1 VATTTHPAA
10 TAGALSSR
18 ILPAW
23 RTNPLAAALNLWH
36 LLSLDAPS
44 VAMLWTW
51 FIARSNRIA
60 LSLSSVA
67 AMGIAVW
74 ILYAADRLLD
84 ARLLDARTGA
94 LTAGSSQPP
103 DAGLEARHYFH
114 RIHRRAFRA
123 ALAAATVALAL
134 MVPHLDQPAIRLY
147 LVLAALLI
155 VYSLLIHANGRR
167 SQRLPKELA
176 VGVFFSAAA
185 FIPTVSRDPSLRP
198 ILLPV
203 AVVFAAVCSLNCLFI
218 YAWEHT
224 SASPAEHAATRLA
237 LRFLRPLALS
247 TIAIGLTL
255 SLSRHPG
262 APIALACAI
271 AAALLLLLDRNRIR
285 LSRTTLRAAAD
296 LCLLTPLLLLAV

>member
-1 VATTTHPAA
+1 VAPTTHPAA
-10 TAGALSSR
+10 AASALPSR

-23 RTNPLAAALNLWH
+23 RTHPFAAALNLWH

-84 ARLLDARTGA
+84 ARLLA
-94 LTAGSSQPP
+94 LAGRSSQPN
-103 DAGLEARHYFH
+103 AALEARHYFH
-114 RIHRRAFRA
+114 RLHRNAFRA
-123 ALAAATVALAL
+123 ALSAAAAALACL
-134 MVPHLDQPAIRLY
+134 VPRLTPGAIRLY
-147 LVLAALLI
+147 LLLAALLL
-155 VYSLLIHANGRR
+155 VYFLLIHAEGRS

-176 VGVFFSAAA
+176 VGVFFSAAV
-185 FIPTVSRDPSLRP
+185 FIPTVSRDASLRP
-198 ILLPV
+198 MLLP
-203 AVVFAAVCSLNCLFI
+203 AAFVFAALCSLNCLFI

-224 SASPAEHAATRLA
+224 SGSPPVHAATRLA
-237 LRFLRPLALS
+237 LRFLRPLALA
-247 TIAIGLTL
+247 TIAAGLTV

-262 APIALACAI
+262 APIALACAM
-271 AAALLLLLDRNRIR
+271 AAALLLLLDRNRRR

-296 LCLLTPLLLLAV
+296 LCLLTPLLLLRF